1 MRGTVGALRLGR
13 RIFEP
18 HELLIMADVASWPG
32 DPAAAMERVHVV
44 VAEGADIV
52 EVCAGAGD
60 VDEREEIRRTVPFI
74 AAVRDAYP
82 ELVIGVDTG
91 RREVAH
97 EACAAG
103 ADLLRDRRDAGLA
116 EVAEKYGAGL
126 IGSLAVA
133 DRAVA
138 AGLDRARI
146 IVDLLHGGSEATW
159 LSPEVTRRLEEL
171 VAMGWPVLVSAP
183 GGDVMGEAVN
193 AAAGERLAGDLAATA
208 VCAWVGARVFRVHRV
223 RETRRVLS
231 MVSAIRG
238 DIPPASAVRGLA

>member
-1 MRGTVGALRLGR
+1 VRETVGALRLGR

-18 HELLIMADVASWPG
+18 HQLLIMADIAPWPG

-60 VDEREEIRRTVPFI
+60 VDEREESTRIVPFI

-82 ELVIGVDTG
+82 DLVIGMDTG

-138 AGLDRARI
+138 AGLGRARI

-171 VAMGWPVLVSAP
+171 VAMGWPVLASAP
-183 GGDVMGEAVN
+183 GGDVMGEAAY
-193 AAAGERLAGDLAATA
+193 AAAGEQLAGDLAATA

>member
-1 MRGTVGALRLGR
+1 VRGAVGALRLGR
-13 RIFEP
+13 RIFEQ
-18 HELLIMADVASWPG
+18 HELLIMSFVAAPG
-32 DPAAAMERVHVV
+32 DPAAAMERVHAV

-52 EVCAGAGD
+52 EVCAGADD
-60 VDEREEIRRTVPFI
+60 VDEREEITRIVPFI

-91 RREVAH
+91 RRDVAH

-103 ADLLRDRRDAGLA
+103 ADLLTDCRDAGLA
-116 EVAEKYGAGL
+116 EVAVRYGAGL
-126 IGSLAVA
+126 VGSLAVA

-138 AGLDRARI
+138 AGVDRARI

-159 LSPEVTRRLEEL
+159 LSPEATRRLEEL

-183 GGDVMGEAVN
+183 GEDVMGEAEN

>member
-32 DPAAAMERVHVV
+32 DAAAAMERVHVV

-52 EVCAGAGD
+52 EVCADAGD
-60 VDEREEIRRTVPFI
+60 VDEREEITRIVPFI

-91 RREVAH
+91 RREAAH

-138 AGLDRARI
+138 ARLDRARI

-159 LSPEVTRRLEEL
+159 LSPEVTRRLEDL

-183 GGDVMGEAVN
+183 GGDVMGEALN

>member
-1 MRGTVGALRLGR
+1 
-13 RIFEP
+13 
-18 HELLIMADVASWPG
+18 MADVASWPG
-32 DPAAAMERVHVV
+32 DAAAAMERVHVV

-52 EVCAGAGD
+52 EVCADAGD
-60 VDEREEIRRTVPFI
+60 VDEREEITRIVPFI

-91 RREVAH
+91 RREAAH

-138 AGLDRARI
+138 ARLDRARI

-159 LSPEVTRRLEEL
+159 LSPEVTRRLEDL

-183 GGDVMGEAVN
+183 GGDVMGEALN